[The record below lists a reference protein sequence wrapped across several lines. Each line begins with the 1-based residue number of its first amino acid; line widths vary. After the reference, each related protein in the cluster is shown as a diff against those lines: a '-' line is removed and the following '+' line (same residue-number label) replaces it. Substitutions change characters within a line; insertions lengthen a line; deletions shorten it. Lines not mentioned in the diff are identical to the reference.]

1 MKESGQTSARGI
13 ALIVAAAFFMEL
25 LDGSVIVT
33 ALPSIAADYGETVLG
48 MSVSVSAY
56 LLAMAAFVP
65 TAGWCAHRFRGA
77 PCIRG
82 RHRIVHRRIA
92 FVRTG
97 ADVLV
102 ADCLPCNPGA
112 AAAFMSPVRRLIVLQ
127 ETPKNRIIEAL
138 GTIVWPGLIAPV
150 VGPPLG
156 GVIVTYVSWRWIFL
170 LNVPLGIVALWLV
183 LRIFPEHG
191 AGDTRKRFDWIG
203 FVLTSTALVT
213 LIEGLTR
220 LGQQRGDSVAAGL
233 LVAVGATCACA
244 AVWHSRRS
252 ESPMLDLRAV
262 GVRTYSVSIVTF
274 GFLSRLAI
282 NAAPFL
288 LPLMFQVTFGMT
300 PLQAGGM
307 VLVYMGGNLVMK
319 TATTRLLRRFGFRDV
334 LFWNGVLCA
343 ATLFACGLLT
353 PSTALP
359 VVYPIL
365 FIAGMSRSL
374 NFTTINTL
382 AYADVSKEHRA
393 GASTLA
399 TMLQQVALTL
409 SVVVAAFALALSQSL
424 RGGDSLTLGDFQHA
438 WFAVGALMV
447 VAAIGAFRLPKD
459 AGASISEQAC
469 RRRRQL
475 AP

>member
-1 MKESGQTSARGI
+1 MKQPGQTNARGI

-48 MSVSVSAY
+48 MSLSVTAY

-65 TAGWCAHRFRGA
+65 TAGWCAHRFGA
-77 PCIRG
+77 
-82 RHRIVHRRIA
+82 RRVFAGAIGLFTVASLLCGLAPTFWSLIA
-92 FVRTG
+92 SRVIQ
-97 ADVLV
+97 
-102 ADCLPCNPGA
+102 GA
-112 AAAFMSPVRRLIVLQ
+112 AAAFMSPVGRLIVLQ

-170 LNVPLGIVALWLV
+170 LNVPLGIGALWLV
-183 LRIFPEHG
+183 LRMFPRHDVG
-191 AGDTRKRFDWIG
+191 NTRSGFDWIG

-220 LGQQRGDSVAAGL
+220 LGEQRGDSVAAGL
-233 LVAVGATCACA
+233 LVAVGTTCACA

-274 GFLSRLAI
+274 GFLSRIAI

-288 LPLMFQVTFGMT
+288 LPLMFQVAFGMT
-300 PLQAGGM
+300 PLEAGGM
-307 VLVYMGGNLVMK
+307 VLVYMGGNLAMK
-319 TATTRLLRRFGFRDV
+319 SATTRLLRRFGFRDV
-334 LFWNGVLCA
+334 LFWNGVVCA

-365 FIAGMSRSL
+365 FLAGMSRSL
-374 NFTTINTL
+374 NFTTVNTL

-409 SVVVAAFALALSQSL
+409 SVVVAAFGLALSQSV

-447 VAAIGAFRLPKD
+447 VAAIGAFRLPRD
-459 AGASISEQAC
+459 AGASISEQA
-469 RRRRQL
+469 
-475 AP
+475 